1 MFVKYLGMKK
11 YKWLLWVLVLAVVGI
26 AVWYWKFRKVETP
39 LVLETETPRYG
50 YISTSV
56 TATGTIQPVDTVSVG
71 TQVSGTISNVYVDFN
86 STVKKG
92 QLIAE
97 LDKSLLLAQVQ
108 QIQANL
114 QQAKSQVVFQ
124 ESNFNRQKNLYDIGA
139 ISRAEYENAV
149 YQRNIA
155 KDNVTSVTSQ
165 LNAAQKNLSF
175 ASIYSPM
182 DGTVMARNVSV
193 GQTVAASFNTPT
205 LFVIARDLT
214 KMQVRAS
221 VDEADIG
228 NVKKGQRVTFT
239 VDAFPEEVFEGNVKD
254 VRLQASVAANVVTY
268 ITLIDAPND
277 DMKLKPGMTASIT
290 LFTKEIPNTMLLSA
304 RAIKFKPDSLIAKK
318 YEVIDPNSKEK
329 NGSDG
334 KRAGNAGETT
344 SPGRGLSVPG
354 SPADTTKPLLAKKA
368 EKSDKAV
375 VWIKKD
381 STISR
386 RIIQTGI
393 NDNANVQ
400 VLSGINEDEIVVT
413 GIVEP
418 GTEKSSGAA
427 RSPFMPARRGGGGR
441 SGGGGGGGGRQ

>member
-1 MFVKYLGMKK
+1 MRK
-11 YKWLLWVLVLAVVGI
+11 YKWLIWTVVIVAAGAAI
-26 AVWYWKFRKVETP
+26 WFWKFRKKEAP
-39 LVLETETPRYG
+39 LVLETETPQMG
-50 YISTSV
+50 YIATSV

-71 TQVSGTISNVYVDFN
+71 TQVSGTISNVYADFN

-97 LDKSLLLAQVQ
+97 IDKSLFLAQVQ
-108 QIQANL
+108 QITANL

-124 ESNFNRQKNLYDIGA
+124 ESNFNRQKSLYDIGA
-139 ISRAEYENAV
+139 ISKAEYENAV

-155 KDNVTSVTSQ
+155 KDNVTSVASQ
-165 LNAAQKNLSF
+165 LDAANRNLSF

-182 DGTVMARNVSV
+182 DGTIMARNVSV

-239 VDAFPEEVFEGNVKD
+239 VDAFPDDVFEGNVKD
-254 VRLQASVAANVVTY
+254 IRLQASVAANVVTY
-268 ITLIDAPND
+268 ITLVDAPND

-290 LFTKEIPNTMLLSA
+290 LFTKEIPNAMLVSA
-304 RAIKFKPDSLIAKK
+304 KAIKFKPDSAMMKK
-318 YEVIDPNSKEK
+318 YTIEGLNEKSMKDK
-329 NGSDG
+329 NGARNRPSGD
-334 KRAGNAGETT
+334 RNQAAAG
-344 SPGRGLSVPG
+344 
-354 SPADTTKPLLAKKA
+354 DTTKPLLAKKTD
-368 EKSDKAV
+368 KGDKAA
-375 VWIKKD
+375 VWVKKD

-386 RIIQTGI
+386 RVIATGL

-400 VLSGINEDEIVVT
+400 VLSGLNPGEVVVSGVMQAGDEKT
-413 GIVEP
+413 A
-418 GTEKSSGAA
+418 GAA
-427 RSPFMPARRGGGGR
+427 TRSPFMPARRGGAA
-441 SGGGGGGGGRQ
+441 GGGGGTRARQ

>member
-1 MFVKYLGMKK
+1 MKK
-11 YKWLLWVLVLAVVGI
+11 YRWMIWIVVIALAGTGI
-26 AVWYWKFRKVETP
+26 WFWKFREKEEPV
-39 LVLETETPRYG
+39 VLETETPKMG

-71 TQVSGTISNVYVDFN
+71 TQVSGTISNVYADFN
-86 STVKKG
+86 ATVKKG

-97 LDKSLLLAQVQ
+97 IDKSLFLAEVQ
-108 QIQANL
+108 QISANL

-124 ESNFNRQKNLYDIGA
+124 ESNFNRQKSLYDIGA
-139 ISRAEYENAV
+139 ISKAEYENAL

-155 KDNVTSVTSQ
+155 KDNVISVASQ
-165 LNAAQKNLSF
+165 LDASKRNLSF

-239 VDAFPEEVFEGNVKD
+239 VDAFPDDVFEGNVKD
-254 VRLQASVAANVVTY
+254 IRLQASVAANVVTY
-268 ITLIDAPND
+268 ITLVDAPND

-290 LFTKEIPNTMLLSA
+290 LFTKEIPNTMLVSSK
-304 RAIKFKPDSLIAKK
+304 AIKFKPDSSLLKNYTIEGSEEKADGPGKPSRAK
-318 YEVIDPNSKEK
+318 
-329 NGSDG
+329 
-334 KRAGNAGETT
+334 
-344 SPGRGLSVPG
+344 PG
-354 SPADTTKPLLAKKA
+354 SGPGNKPGDSSKPLLKKKEAKG
-368 EKSDKAV
+368 SDKAV
-375 VWIKKD
+375 VWVKKD

-386 RIIQTGI
+386 RVIETGI

-400 VLSGINEDEIVVT
+400 VLSGLNEGEVVVSGIIQAGDEKNGGSAT
-413 GIVEP
+413 
-418 GTEKSSGAA
+418 
-427 RSPFMPARRGGGGR
+427 RSPFMPARRGGGA
-441 SGGGGGGGGRQ
+441 GGGGGGGRGRQ

>member
-1 MFVKYLGMKK
+1 MMKR
-11 YKWLLWVLVLAVVGI
+11 YKWIIWIGVIALVGGG
-26 AVWYWKFRKVETP
+26 VWFWKFREKEVP
-39 LVLETETPRYG
+39 VVLETETPKMG

-71 TQVSGTISNVYVDFN
+71 TQVSGTISNVYADFN

-97 LDKSLLLAQVQ
+97 IDKSLFLAEVQ
-108 QIQANL
+108 QITANL

-124 ESNFNRQKNLYDIGA
+124 ESNFNRQKSLYDIGA
-139 ISRAEYENAV
+139 ISKAEYENAL

-155 KDNVTSVTSQ
+155 KDNVTSVASQ
-165 LNAAQKNLSF
+165 LDAAKRNLSF
-175 ASIYSPM
+175 ASILSPM

-239 VDAFPEEVFEGNVKD
+239 VDAFPDDVFEGNVKD
-254 VRLQASVAANVVTY
+254 IRLQASVAANVVTY
-268 ITLIDAPND
+268 ITLVDAPND

-290 LFTKEIPNTMLLSA
+290 LFTKEVPNTMLVSSK
-304 RAIKFKPDSLIAKK
+304 AIKFKPDSTLLKNYTIEGSEDKG
-318 YEVIDPNSKEK
+318 DGPGNRSKRK
-329 NGSDG
+329 
-334 KRAGNAGETT
+334 
-344 SPGRGLSVPG
+344 
-354 SPADTTKPLLAKKA
+354 ADTGPDNKPGDSSKPLLRKKTAKA
-368 EKSDKAV
+368 SDKAV
-375 VWIKKD
+375 VWVKKD
-381 STISR
+381 SMISR
-386 RIIQTGI
+386 RVIETGI

-400 VLSGINEDEIVVT
+400 VLSGLDKDDIVVS
-413 GIVEP
+413 GIIQP
-418 GTEKSSGAA
+418 GDEKNSSSAT
-427 RSPFMPARRGGGGR
+427 RSPFMPARRGGGG
-441 SGGGGGGGGRQ
+441 GGGGGGRGRQ

>member
-1 MFVKYLGMKK
+1 MKR
-11 YKWLLWVLVLAVVGI
+11 YRWIIWIVVIALVGTGI
-26 AVWYWKFRKVETP
+26 WFWKFREMEAP
-39 LVLETETPRYG
+39 LVLETETPKMG

-71 TQVSGTISNVYVDFN
+71 TQVSGTISNVYADFN

-97 LDKSLLLAQVQ
+97 IDKSLFVAEVQ
-108 QIQANL
+108 QINANL

-124 ESNFNRQKNLYDIGA
+124 ESNYNRQKSLYDIGA
-139 ISRAEYENAV
+139 ISKAEYENAV

-155 KDNVTSVTSQ
+155 KDNVVSVASQ
-165 LNAAQKNLSF
+165 LDAANRNLSF
-175 ASIYSPM
+175 ASIFSPM

-205 LFVIARDLT
+205 LFIIARDLT

-239 VDAFPEEVFEGNVKD
+239 VDAFPDEVFEGNVKD
-254 VRLQASVAANVVTY
+254 IRLQANVAANVVTY
-268 ITLIDAPND
+268 VTLVDAPND

-290 LFTKEIPNTMLLSA
+290 LFTKEIPNTMLVSS
-304 RAIKFKPDSLIAKK
+304 RAIKFKPDSAMMKK
-318 YEVIDPNSKEK
+318 YIIEGAEDNAAGPRKRSMPDAD
-329 NGSDG
+329 NG
-334 KRAGNAGETT
+334 
-344 SPGRGLSVPG
+344 PGTMPG
-354 SPADTTKPLLAKKA
+354 DTTKPLLKKKA
-368 EKSDKAV
+368 ERSSDKAV
-375 VWIKKD
+375 VWVKKD

-386 RIIQTGI
+386 RVIETGL

-400 VLSGINEDEIVVT
+400 VLSGLNEGDVVVSGIIQAGDEKN
-413 GIVEP
+413 G
-418 GTEKSSGAA
+418 SAA
-427 RSPFMPARRGGGGR
+427 TRSPFMPPRR
-441 SGGGGGGGGRQ
+441 GGGGGGGGAGRGRQ

>member
-1 MFVKYLGMKK
+1 MKR
-11 YKWLLWVLVLAVVGI
+11 YKWILWIVLVALVGTG
-26 AVWYWKFRKVETP
+26 VWFWKFREKEVP
-39 LVLETETPRYG
+39 VVLETETPKMG

-71 TQVSGTISNVYVDFN
+71 TQVSGTISNVYADFN

-92 QLIAE
+92 QLLAE
-97 LDKSLLLAQVQ
+97 IDKSLFLAEVQ
-108 QIQANL
+108 QISANL

-124 ESNFNRQKNLYDIGA
+124 ESNFNRQKSLYDIGA
-139 ISRAEYENAV
+139 ISKAEFENAV

-155 KDNVTSVTSQ
+155 KDNVVSVASQ
-165 LNAAQKNLSF
+165 LDAAKRNLSF

-239 VDAFPEEVFEGNVKD
+239 VDAFPEDVFEGNVKD
-254 VRLQASVAANVVTY
+254 IRLQANVAANVVTY
-268 ITLIDAPND
+268 ITLVDAPNE

-290 LFTKEIPNTMLLSA
+290 LFTKEIPNTMLVSS
-304 RAIKFKPDSLIAKK
+304 RAIKFKPDSAMMKK
-318 YEVIDPNSKEK
+318 YIIEGADDNAP
-329 NGSDG
+329 
-334 KRAGNAGETT
+334 GNRK
-344 SPGRGLSVPG
+344 SSGLEASN
-354 SPADTTKPLLAKKA
+354 SPATKPGDSTKPLLRKKTAKS
-368 EKSDKAV
+368 SDKAV
-375 VWIKKD
+375 VWVKKD

-386 RIIQTGI
+386 RVIETGL

-400 VLSGINEDEIVVT
+400 VLSGLNEDEVVVS
-413 GIVEP
+413 GIIQA
-418 GTEKSSGAA
+418 GDEKNGSSAT
-427 RSPFMPARRGGGGR
+427 RSPFMPPRRG
-441 SGGGGGGGGRQ
+441 GGGGGGGGRGRQ

>member
-1 MFVKYLGMKK
+1 MKK
-11 YKWLLWVLVLAVVGI
+11 YKWIIWIVLVALAAT
-26 AVWYWKFRKVETP
+26 AVWFWKFREKEAPV
-39 LVLETETPRYG
+39 VLETETPKMG

-71 TQVSGTISNVYVDFN
+71 TQVSGTISNVYADFN

-97 LDKSLLLAQVQ
+97 IDKSLFLAEVQ
-108 QIQANL
+108 QISANL

-124 ESNFNRQKNLYDIGA
+124 ESNFNRQKNLYEIGA
-139 ISRAEYENAV
+139 ISKAEFENAV

-155 KDNVTSVTSQ
+155 KDNVVSVASQ
-165 LNAAQKNLSF
+165 LDAAKRNLSF

-214 KMQVRAS
+214 EMQVRAS

-239 VDAFPEEVFEGNVKD
+239 VDAFPDDVFEGKVKD
-254 VRLQASVAANVVTY
+254 IRLQPNVAANVVTY
-268 ITLIDAPND
+268 ITLVDAPND

-290 LFTKEIPNTMLLSA
+290 LFTKEIPNTMLVSSK
-304 RAIKFKPDSLIAKK
+304 AIKFKPDSAMM
-318 YEVIDPNSKEK
+318 K
-329 NGSDG
+329 NYIIEGAEDNVGGSR
-334 KRAGNAGETT
+334 KRSGPAADNA
-344 SPGRGLSVPG
+344 PGTRPG
-354 SPADTTKPLLAKKA
+354 DSTKPLLRKKTAKS
-368 EKSDKAV
+368 SDKAV
-375 VWIKKD
+375 VWVKKD

-386 RIIQTGI
+386 RVIETGL

-400 VLSGINEDEIVVT
+400 VLSGLNEEDVVVS
-413 GIVEP
+413 GIIQAGE
-418 GTEKSSGAA
+418 EKNGSSAT
-427 RSPFMPARRGGGGR
+427 RSPFMPPRR
-441 SGGGGGGGGRQ
+441 GGGGGGGRGRQ